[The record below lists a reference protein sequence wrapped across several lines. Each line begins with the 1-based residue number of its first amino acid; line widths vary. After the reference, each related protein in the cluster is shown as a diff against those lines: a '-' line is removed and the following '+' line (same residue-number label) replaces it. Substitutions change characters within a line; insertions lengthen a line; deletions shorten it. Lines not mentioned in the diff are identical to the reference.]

1 MKQLSLLTILL
12 FLVGCSSQP
21 SRNNIQDVTDNN
33 AAFADAPELEQEME
47 EPVAKADREE
57 PPPPAAPPTSS
68 QYSALNEAIKAQ
80 NDERI
85 YQAATQILTQSPN
98 DPKALN
104 ALAMY
109 HYKRSRFQLSQ
120 YLLVKAIG
128 ANGRMAELHSNLGIV
143 HLAQG
148 EQKEALNAFR
158 KAMSIDNDE
167 PVAASNL
174 GAIYVAHKDYGKAQV
189 VLETAYRKGVRDIRV
204 LNNYAVALTAHRKY
218 DRAEDLY
225 KTVLKENAS
234 SKEALYNYAILLID
248 HMGKFKDGL
257 EVISRLKFVGGPA
270 ETRNQIIGLEN
281 RAKAGLK

>member
-1 MKQLSLLTILL
+1 MKQLSLLTIFM
-12 FLVGCSSQP
+12 FLIGCSSQP
-21 SRNNIQDVTDNN
+21 LQNNIQDVTND
-33 AAFADAPELEQEME
+33 ATFADAPELEQEPE
-47 EPVAKADREE
+47 KAVVKADREE
-57 PPPPAAPPTSS
+57 PPPPPAAPPSPS
-68 QYSALNEAIKAQ
+68 QYSALNEAIKVQ
-80 NDERI
+80 SDERI

-98 DPKALN
+98 DPRALN

-109 HYKRSRFQLSQ
+109 HYKRSRFQLSR
-120 YLLVKAIG
+120 YLLVKAI
-128 ANGRMAELHSNLGIV
+128 ASNGKMAELHSNLGIV

-148 EQKEALNAFR
+148 EQKEALTSFR
-158 KAMSIDNDE
+158 KAMSINNSE

-174 GAIYVAHKDYGKAQV
+174 GAIYVAQRDYSKAQV

-204 LNNYAVALTAHRKY
+204 LNNYAIALTAHGKY

-234 SKEALYNYAILLID
+234 SKEALYNYAILLVD
-248 HMGKFKDGL
+248 HMGKFKEGL

-270 ETRNQIIGLEN
+270 DTRNQIIGLEN